1 MSAIDIK
8 NLTVKAGAKTL
19 INDVTLSV
27 EAGTWLTIIGPN
39 GAGKTSLVE
48 TVAGIR
54 KIDAGSIAIT
64 GQDIG
69 GLSERERARL
79 VALVPQNPFVP
90 SGMSVRDYV
99 ALGRTAYHGMMRAP
113 SAGDRA
119 IVDSVIE
126 RLSLQEF
133 AKRNVATLS
142 GGERQRMVHAHRL
155 HPFHRPPLLP
165 QLGADKTLPGG
176 AEKHVREVIN
186 PFRDHFPRHES
197 EPGGEHADVDVPAC
211 DGCLC
216 GPFQVAGH
224 RAERWIAAKLIH
236 QTGKSIV
243 FQEPRV
249 VIHDHDVLCFRVGQG
264 NVQGREEA
272 QIAMRANDSRL
283 RSSCRHSLLRRRIGG
298 IDNHHKFLGLIV
310 LAHT

>member
-19 INDVTLSV
+19 INDVTLNV

-142 GGERQRMVHAHRL
+142 GGERQRMVLARTLAQSTMVVVLDEPITGLDLRHQMDLLELLKKEVADCGLTVLATLHDLTLAGQFADRL
-155 HPFHRPPLLP
+155 VLLDKSQVVLDGP
-165 QLGADKTLPGG
+165 ARDVIRNAELASRYGMQLRVVDVDGADVVVP
-176 AEKHVREVIN
+176 VR
-186 PFRDHFPRHES
+186 S
-197 EPGGEHADVDVPAC
+197 
-211 DGCLC
+211 
-216 GPFQVAGH
+216 
-224 RAERWIAAKLIH
+224 
-236 QTGKSIV
+236 
-243 FQEPRV
+243 
-249 VIHDHDVLCFRVGQG
+249 
-264 NVQGREEA
+264 
-272 QIAMRANDSRL
+272 
-283 RSSCRHSLLRRRIGG
+283 
-298 IDNHHKFLGLIV
+298 
-310 LAHT
+310 

>member
-19 INDVTLSV
+19 VNDVTLSV

-54 KIDAGSIAIT
+54 KIDAGSIAII
-64 GQDIG
+64 GEDIR

-79 VALVPQNPFVP
+79 VALVPQNPLVP
-90 SGMSVRDYV
+90 GGMSVRDYV

-142 GGERQRMVHAHRL
+142 GGERQRMVLARTLAQSTMVVVLDEPITGLDLRHQMDLLELLKKEVADCGLTVLATLHDLTLAGQFADRL
-155 HPFHRPPLLP
+155 VLLDNARVVLDGP
-165 QLGADKTLPGG
+165 ARDVIRNAELASRYGMQLRVVDVDGADVVVP
-176 AEKHVREVIN
+176 VR
-186 PFRDHFPRHES
+186 S
-197 EPGGEHADVDVPAC
+197 
-211 DGCLC
+211 
-216 GPFQVAGH
+216 
-224 RAERWIAAKLIH
+224 
-236 QTGKSIV
+236 
-243 FQEPRV
+243 
-249 VIHDHDVLCFRVGQG
+249 
-264 NVQGREEA
+264 
-272 QIAMRANDSRL
+272 
-283 RSSCRHSLLRRRIGG
+283 
-298 IDNHHKFLGLIV
+298 
-310 LAHT
+310 